1 MRAKL
6 SHRNTPATS
15 LSVLLFGLLALLL
28 VACSSDPASTV
39 GPSPTATPASS
50 NTTKPTEALDEG
62 SAASSDVETV
72 RALHYAVLDEDPA
85 ALLELLDA
93 GADPDARL
101 DGLAPLHHAAAHN
114 GNPAVTQALLD
125 AGAEVDAKT
134 YIDVTPLHGAA
145 QLNDNPAVLQ
155 ALLDAGAEVNAKD
168 IFGSTPLHWAAE
180 HNATPAVVQVLL
192 DAGADPDAKNVD
204 GETPLDIAEDKGHPN
219 AVEVLRGA
227 ASR

>member
-1 MRAKL
+1 MRVKL
-6 SHRNTPATS
+6 SRRNTPATS

-28 VACSSDPASTV
+28 VACSSDPSSTV

-62 SAASSDVETV
+62 WAASSDVETV

-93 GADPDARL
+93 GADPDAKL

-155 ALLDAGAEVNAKD
+155 ALLDAGA
-168 IFGSTPLHWAAE
+168 
-180 HNATPAVVQVLL
+180 
-192 DAGADPDAKNVD
+192 DPDAKNVD